1 MVGAGR
7 PGTRGAGVLEEV
19 TSEVRYFDYSCSVQG
34 QIQRLGDAA
43 KVGFY
48 RAVIRANP
56 SLFRGK
62 VVLDVG
68 AGAGLLALLA
78 AEAGAS
84 LVVALEVAALAP
96 LTELVARANTSRIKV
111 VRGEVG
117 EVELPVPSVD
127 VIVSDWAGPALLH
140 ESLAAAVLAA
150 RDRWLTAGG
159 AIVPDRATL
168 TLAATSARVAEGREW
183 WRNVWGFDMSAIE
196 RRSLGEAQVEKV
208 AEREVVTDSC
218 LVAEISLY
226 TCTKADLWLTS
237 PWSLTSSSDCYIG
250 GLLLYWSLHFSPS
263 SSYLPSSTSS
273 HSSLPLDLM
282 HTLPAPLTG
291 LHSFSTTPGV
301 TGAKQVVMG
310 LSRAVTLREGE
321 TMEGYLTLLP
331 DLARNR
337 SLLSLRLGVHFE
349 GALDQLQEEL
359 EYTVI

>member
-1 MVGAGR
+1 M
-7 PGTRGAGVLEEV
+7 
-19 TSEVRYFDYSCSVQG
+19 
-34 QIQRLGDAA
+34 
-43 KVGFY
+43 
-48 RAVIRANP
+48 
-56 SLFRGK
+56 
-62 VVLDVG
+62 
-68 AGAGLLALLA
+68 
-78 AEAGAS
+78 
-84 LVVALEVAALAP
+84 VALEVAALAP

-226 TCTKADLWLTS
+226 TCTK
-237 PWSLTSSSDCYIG
+237 
-250 GLLLYWSLHFSPS
+250 
-263 SSYLPSSTSS
+263 
-273 HSSLPLDLM
+273 
-282 HTLPAPLTG
+282 
-291 LHSFSTTPGV
+291 
-301 TGAKQVVMG
+301 
-310 LSRAVTLREGE
+310 
-321 TMEGYLTLLP
+321 
-331 DLARNR
+331 
-337 SLLSLRLGVHFE
+337 
-349 GALDQLQEEL
+349 
-359 EYTVI
+359 